1 MLKRERLHKIIE
13 MVNTQGIIT
22 VNEIINKLN
31 VSDMTIRRDLDELD
45 KAGKVVRIHG
55 GAQSISYSINQEL
68 SHSEKQTLQIE
79 EKRKIVELAS
89 TYINDGDTIFLGQG
103 LLLSY

>member
-1 MLKRERLHKIIE
+1 MLKRERLHKIVE

-45 KAGKVVRIHG
+45 KIPGVGEATANKIL
-55 GAQSISYSINQEL
+55 SYREENGDF
-68 SHSEKQTLQIE
+68 KNIE
-79 EKRKIVELAS
+79 EIKNVNGIGEKKFENMKDIICVK
-89 TYINDGDTIFLGQG
+89 
-103 LLLSY
+103 